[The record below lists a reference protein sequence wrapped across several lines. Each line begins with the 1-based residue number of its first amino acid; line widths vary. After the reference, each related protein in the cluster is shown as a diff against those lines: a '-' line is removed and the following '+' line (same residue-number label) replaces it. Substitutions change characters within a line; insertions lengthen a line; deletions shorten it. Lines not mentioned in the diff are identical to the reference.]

1 MKFFETSKY
10 HFFKKSTYINLR
22 WIGIL
27 GQFITVNFVYFVL
40 GFNFDFAICN
50 FVIFLGTLSNLF
62 LIFIYKKT
70 QLSDRSAFIFLVI
83 DILQLGSLLYLTGG
97 TANPFVIFLLIPSVF
112 SSSNLSFKTNFLL
125 VFLTIVIIFI
135 LTFYSLDLPSPI
147 SDHFHVS
154 PYYFYSIP
162 IALIIALIFLNYLA
176 MSFGT
181 QSRLRSEALGKMEEV
196 MATEHELL
204 SLGGQAAA
212 AAHSLGTPLSTIKII
227 AHDLEKQFK
236 DQDDVKKDIELLS
249 SQVERCNKI
258 LKRLTLNPVEEDDFI
273 DKDLSMRDYLSQ
285 IISSFRETSEKKFVF
300 NFDQDSNFKRIS
312 KSIEIIYG
320 LRNFIG
326 NANKFSKSTIY
337 ITLKSDNEITEI
349 TIEDDGNG
357 YPRDVL
363 SKIGEPYL
371 KSTDLKDKSKSGLG
385 LGLFIGKTLLEKN
398 FASIN
403 CRNSKTRSGAEVIIK
418 WKNKNLFN
426 I

>member
-10 HFFKKSTYINLR
+10 HFFKKSTYISLR
-22 WIGIL
+22 WIGII
-27 GQFITVNFVYFVL
+27 GQLISVYFVYFFL
-40 GFNFDFAICN
+40 NFDFN
-50 FVIFLGTLSNLF
+50 FVISNLIIFLGILSNLY
-62 LIFIYKKT
+62 LILIYQKT

-83 DILQLGSLLYLTGG
+83 DILQLGALLYLTGG
-97 TANPFVIFLLIPSVF
+97 VSNPFVIFLLIPSVF

-125 VFLTIVIIFI
+125 VSLTIIIIFF

-176 MSFGT
+176 MTFGA
-181 QSRLRSEALGKMEEV
+181 QSRLRREALAKMEEV

-227 AHDLEKQFK
+227 TQDLVKQFK
-236 DQDDVKKDIELLS
+236 GKSEVEKDIELLA
-249 SQVERCNKI
+249 SQVERCNDI
-258 LKRLTLNPVEEDDFI
+258 LKRLTLNPVEEDNFI
-273 DKDLSMRDYLSQ
+273 DKDLTVKDYLTE
-285 IISSFRETSEKKFVF
+285 IISSFKEISIKKFIF
-300 NFDQDSNFKRIS
+300 NHDQFSNKKKIT
-312 KSIEIIYG
+312 KSIEIVYG

-326 NANKFSKSTIY
+326 NANKFSLKNIY
-337 ITLKSDNEITEI
+337 ITLKSDSEFTEI
-349 TIEDDGNG
+349 IIEDDGKG
-357 YPRDVL
+357 FPKDIL

-371 KSTDLKDKSKSGLG
+371 KSNENIEKSKVGLG

-398 FASIN
+398 FATVN
-403 CRNSKTRSGAEVIIK
+403 CRNSKTRKGAEVVIK
-418 WKNKNLFN
+418 WKNKDLFN

>member
-1 MKFFETSKY
+1 MKFFETSKI
-10 HFFKKSTYINLR
+10 HTFKKSTYISLR
-22 WIGIL
+22 WIGIV
-27 GQFITVNFVYFVL
+27 GQLIAVNFVYFFL
-40 GFNFDFAICN
+40 NFKFNCFASNTI
-50 FVIFLGTLSNLF
+50 IFFGILSNLY

-83 DILQLGSLLYLTGG
+83 DIFQLGALLYLTGG
-97 TANPFVIFLLIPSVF
+97 VANPFVIFLLIPSVF
-112 SSSNLSFKTNFLL
+112 SSSNLSFITNSLL
-125 VFLTIVIIFI
+125 VFLSTAVIIF
-135 LTFYSLDLPSPI
+135 LTFYSVDLPSPL

-154 PYYFYSIP
+154 PYYYYAIP
-162 IALIIALIFLNYLA
+162 VSLIIALIFLNYFA
-176 MSFGT
+176 MTFGT
-181 QSRLRSEALGKMEEV
+181 QSRLRKEALSKMEEV

-227 AHDLEKQFK
+227 TQDLIKQFK
-236 DQDDVKKDIELLS
+236 GQKDIEKDIELLA
-249 SQVERCNKI
+249 SQVERCNEI

-273 DKDLSMRDYLSQ
+273 DKDLAMRDYLSE
-285 IISSFRETSEKKFVF
+285 IISSFKEISKKQFIF
-300 NFDQDSNFKRIS
+300 NYDQDSNVRKIT
-312 KSIEIIYG
+312 KSIEIVYG

-326 NANKFSKSTIY
+326 NANKFSKNTVY
-337 ITLKSDNEITEI
+337 INLKSDSEITEVI
-349 TIEDDGNG
+349 IEDDGNG

-371 KSTDLKDKSKSGLG
+371 STNYPQEKSQTGLG

-403 CRNSKTRSGAEVIIK
+403 CRNSKTRSGAEVIVR
-418 WKNKNLFN
+418 WNNRDLFN

>member
-10 HFFKKSTYINLR
+10 HFFKKSTYISLR
-22 WIGIL
+22 WIGII
-27 GQFITVNFVYFVL
+27 GQLVSINFVYFFL
-40 GFNFDFAICN
+40 NFKFDFIISN
-50 FVIFLGTLSNLF
+50 LVIFLGILSNLF

-83 DILQLGSLLYLTGG
+83 DILQLGALLYLTGG
-97 TANPFVIFLLIPSVF
+97 VTNPFVIFLLIPSVF

-125 VFLTIVIIFI
+125 VFLSIIIIFI
-135 LTFYSLDLPSPI
+135 LTFYSLDLPSPM
-147 SDHFHVS
+147 SNHFHVS

-181 QSRLRSEALGKMEEV
+181 QSRLRREALAKMEEV

-236 DQDDVKKDIELLS
+236 EQEDVKKDIELLS
-249 SQVERCNKI
+249 GQVERCNEI
-258 LKRLTLNPVEEDDFI
+258 LKRLTLNPVEEDAFI
-273 DKDLSMRDYLSQ
+273 DKDLTMRNYLGE
-285 IISSFRETSEKKFVF
+285 IISSFKETSKKSFIF
-300 NFDQDSNFKRIS
+300 NFDQDSNERRIT
-312 KSIEIIYG
+312 KSIEIVYG

-326 NANKFSKSTIY
+326 NANKFAKNTIY
-337 ITLKSDNEITEI
+337 INLKSDSEITQI

-357 YPRDVL
+357 YPNNVL

-371 KSTDLKDKSKSGLG
+371 KSNNFEDKLKAGLG

-418 WKNKNLFN
+418 WNNKDLFN

>member
-10 HFFKKSTYINLR
+10 HFFKKSTYISLR
-22 WIGIL
+22 WIGII
-27 GQFITVNFVYFVL
+27 GQLISINFVYFFL
-40 GFNFDFAICN
+40 NFKFDFIISN
-50 FVIFLGTLSNLF
+50 LIIFLGTLSNLF
-62 LIFIYKKT
+62 LIYIYKKT

-83 DILQLGSLLYLTGG
+83 DILQLGVLLYLTGG
-97 TANPFVIFLLIPSVF
+97 VTNPFVIFLLIPSIF

-125 VFLTIVIIFI
+125 VLLTLIIVFI

-154 PYYFYSIP
+154 TYYFYSIP
-162 IALIIALIFLNYLA
+162 ISLIIALIFLNYLA

-181 QSRLRSEALGKMEEV
+181 QSRLRREALAKMEEV

-227 AHDLEKQFK
+227 AHDLEKQFGNQK
-236 DQDDVKKDIELLS
+236 DVKKDIELLS
-249 SQVERCNKI
+249 SQVTRCNEI

-273 DKDLSMRDYLSQ
+273 DKDLTMKDYLSE
-285 IISSFRETSEKKFVF
+285 ITSSFKEISKKSFVLNF
-300 NFDQDSNFKRIS
+300 NQDSNEKRIT
-312 KSIEIIYG
+312 KSIEIVYG

-326 NANKFSKSTIY
+326 NANKFAKNTIF
-337 ITLKSDNEITEI
+337 ISLKSDSKITQI
-349 TIEDDGNG
+349 TIEDDGDG
-357 YPRDVL
+357 YPKDVL

-371 KSTDLKDKSKSGLG
+371 KSNDIKDKSKSGLG

-418 WKNKNLFN
+418 WSNKELFN